1 MICELN
7 QSNSLDEWL
16 DFIGQITSDEI
27 ELGLDRVRQAFTN
40 LNIKQ
45 SFPIVMVAGTNGKGS
60 TCAFL
65 ESIYQNS
72 GYKVAS
78 YSSPHFF
85 KFNERVKINKK
96 PCSDQ
101 VIVDALFKVNEARK
115 KISLTYFEMTT
126 LAAMLIFIENNIDI
140 AIMEVGLGGRL
151 DAVNIFDPEVSVI
164 TSVSFDHQEFL
175 GNSIEKIFKEK
186 VGIFRENNN
195 AILNFS
201 YKEVFIKKFKA
212 NSKAIIS
219 EIDSDYFIK
228 KDGLKINFFGK
239 RKNFLNLPLPKVY
252 SETQLQNLSGA
263 LRVVELLNEKYPVT
277 QSNLKKGI
285 KQTNII
291 GRLHCVNKNPL
302 VILDVAHNKESAESL
317 NQFFKKQRLN
327 GKVRCVF
334 SLLKDK
340 NIIDITGQFIDFVDE
355 WYISEI
361 ESPRATKS
369 AEVISALIEQKKDV
383 TCFSFKTTKEAFS
396 VAHKNSDGNDNI
408 IAFGSFFIV
417 SEILKD
423 NSICQI
429 QKTQ

>member
-1 MICELN
+1 ML
-7 QSNSLDEWL
+7 
-16 DFIGQITSDEI
+16 
-27 ELGLDRVRQAFTN
+27 
-40 LNIKQ
+40 
-45 SFPIVMVAGTNGKGS
+45 
-60 TCAFL
+60 
-65 ESIYQNS
+65 
-72 GYKVAS
+72 
-78 YSSPHFF
+78 
-85 KFNERVKINKK
+85 
-96 PCSDQ
+96 
-101 VIVDALFKVNEARK
+101 
-115 KISLTYFEMTT
+115 
-126 LAAMLIFIENNIDI
+126 LIFLIQKFQ
-140 AIMEVGLGGRL
+140 L
-151 DAVNIFDPEVSVI
+151 I
-164 TSVSFDHQEFL
+164 TSVSIDHQEFL
-175 GNSIEKIFKEK
+175 GDSIEKIFKEK
-186 VGIFRENNN
+186 VGIFRENKN

-239 RKNFLNLPLPKVY
+239 RKNFLNFPLPKVY

-361 ESPRATKS
+361 DSPRATKS
-369 AEVISALIEQKKDV
+369 AEVISALIKQKKDV

-396 VAHKNSDGNDNI
+396 VAYKNSDDNDNI

>member
-7 QSNSLDEWL
+7 QSNSIDEWL

-115 KISLTYFEMTT
+115 NISLTYFEMTT

-164 TSVSFDHQEFL
+164 TSVSLDHQEFL

-186 VGIFRENNN
+186 VGIFRENKN

-239 RKNFLNLPLPKVY
+239 RKIFLNLPLPKVY

-327 GKVRCVF
+327 GKV
-334 SLLKDK
+334 
-340 NIIDITGQFIDFVDE
+340 IPE
-355 WYISEI
+355 
-361 ESPRATKS
+361 
-369 AEVISALIEQKKDV
+369 
-383 TCFSFKTTKEAFS
+383 
-396 VAHKNSDGNDNI
+396 
-408 IAFGSFFIV
+408 
-417 SEILKD
+417 
-423 NSICQI
+423 
-429 QKTQ
+429 